1 MSERYIVGDK
11 IDLSTLPNQ
20 TYVFPNGVKP
30 VGLRIYGDTKTA
42 VTNSGL
48 TFDVNETTGGAVVS
62 TDIDISSVALDGY
75 KDISTSELDEY
86 FGTGYAAPRLHPRT
100 SSTLYAPI
108 FAVLTED
115 AAVYIS
121 EHIAKITIDGEQA
134 VRFSRQHPYYGI
146 YGEGITA
153 SFDADFEDTDQGVY
167 DTSATNTTIMSNYDQ
182 KDVIYI
188 KGSGTIWVWAGNA
201 PAEFPFKAQGK
212 GGGSGGGTKYI
223 GTTTTALSNGST
235 KNPIVVDG
243 QSYTAQFGDIAVY
256 NYTEF
261 IFDGTK
267 WGEFG
272 RSFDTTPTNGSANAV
287 TSNGVYELI
296 HKGSGTDS
304 TVVGKNSTA
313 SGYYSTAMGYGT
325 YATGTSSV
333 AMGSGTVAGGTSS
346 VAMGAGTTTSTDY
359 SVAMGH
365 MTTANQ
371 SCMTAMGRYNS
382 PNAGDLFNIGN
393 GTNSS
398 DRSNIVEVNS
408 TSLNVNGDIKKN
420 GVSLGDLAYKDSAS
434 GTASVSVTGTTDGSV
449 TINPTKETIY
459 STTNKG
465 TLPSFT
471 YNSTTEELT
480 FNAGTLPSTTGKSVV
495 TNATATFTGASTT
508 STGTVN
514 VTVS

>member
-100 SSTLYAPI
+100 GSTLYAPI

-115 AAVYIS
+115 TAVYIS

-182 KDVIYI
+182 NDVIYV

-235 KNPIVVDG
+235 TNPITVDG
-243 QSYTAQFGDIAVY
+243 KSYTAQFGDIAVY

-272 RSFDTTPTNGSANAV
+272 RSFDATPKSGSANAV
-287 TSNGVYELI
+287 TSGGIYDLI
-296 HKGSGTDS
+296 HRGSGVFAIAIGATPS
-304 TVVGKNSTA
+304 SGTTA
-313 SGYYSTAMGYGT
+313 SGVYSTAMGCANSASGAGST
-325 YATGTSSV
+325 
-333 AMGSGTVAGGTSS
+333 AMG
-346 VAMGAGTTTSTDY
+346 Y
-359 SVAMGH
+359 Y
-365 MTTANQ
+365 TTANQ
-371 SCMTAMGRYNS
+371 EHMTAMGQYNS
-382 PNAGDLFNIGN
+382 PRTGDLFNIGN
-393 GTNSS
+393 GTANNA
-398 DRSNIVEVNS
+398 RSNIVEVNS
-408 TSLNVNGDIKKN
+408 TSLNVNGDIKRN
-420 GVSLGDLAYKDSAS
+420 GTSLGDLAYKDSAS
-434 GTASVSVTGTTDGSV
+434 GTANVSVTGTTDGSV
-449 TINPTKETIY
+449 TISPTKETIY

-465 TLPSFT
+465 TLPAFT

-480 FNAGTLPSTTGKSVV
+480 FNAGTLPSTTAKSVV